1 MSVRNVGGIKSMG
14 PSRALTLQY
23 YTAKNGKDYY
33 REFLDTL
40 DGQTSTKV
48 QAQVTKLAV
57 GIGNVK
63 TLANKLWELK
73 IDLGPGYRIFFT
85 RRGNEIVLVLAG
97 SDKSEQGRII
107 RLARRLLIEI
117 EEIEREKK

>member
-1 MSVRNVGGIKSMG
+1 MG